1 MVDDRAARERI
12 AEILDRTL
20 MVEAGAGSGK
30 TTSLVGRMI
39 ALIES
44 GNAMAE
50 QIAAITFTRKAAD
63 ELKSRFRLELERR
76 IRKAIEPQKA
86 LLQRALQ
93 EIDRCYI
100 GTIHSF
106 CGRLL
111 RERPIEA
118 RLDPMFREIEED
130 EANLLQDQ
138 CWDEYLVSLIE
149 NGQENGMADLAS
161 LHVNVEDLRQV
172 YKRVCGYTDVHIETV
187 AAPRPDFALIR
198 LSLPQMI
205 AEAGHYIPTQ
215 KPAQGW
221 DALQTM
227 VRDGRRLLILHGLDD
242 DMRILQLALMFERKI
257 NVTLNRWTDSAMA
270 KEYKIMFMEWQSR
283 VLCPF
288 LGAWREYLYPQLI
301 DFVRPAVAYGAH
313 KRNELGVLDF
323 QDLLMRATALLRE
336 HEHVRL
342 FFATRYT
349 RLFVDEFQDTDPIQ
363 AELMFLLTGDD
374 PKEANWRRIT
384 PKPGSLFIV
393 GDPKQSIYRFRRADI
408 STYNWVKNKIS
419 SCGEVLQLS
428 ANFRSIHHLGQFTN
442 DEFNARFPEAESE
455 HQAAF
460 VHMDTR
466 TTNPENG
473 VQHGVYTMTY
483 AKMAGG
489 QAAIAEADADRA
501 ARYIAWACS
510 GQLKIQEKQPGSDG
524 GFLVRDATP
533 SDFLVL
539 LKRKDFLHL
548 YAAKLEQY
556 GVPSVTAG
564 SSAIYEEI
572 GALAVLASCL
582 NDLGDPVSLLAVLK
596 GILFSCSD
604 NALFHYKMQ
613 GFPITYTTL
622 PNRAEVGTI
631 ALPVY
636 EALVRLAEYADLI
649 RKMPALPALLH
660 IIEDL
665 GMIPLAAVSMTGRA
679 RAGTL
684 IKLLHLLHKD
694 SLVAAS
700 WPELSSYLMRVV
712 KEAKLECGDLFA
724 GEQDAV
730 RIMNLHKAKGLEAPV
745 VILAC
750 PCGESDHD
758 AEEHVDR
765 MGDSARGYFSI
776 TRRRGYQEDVIA
788 HPPGWQELA
797 ERERL
802 YMNAEKER
810 LLYVAATRAK
820 QLMIISRYPDQP
832 AKDPW
837 SSFDSGIQE
846 DIELDDPV
854 VMPEV
859 PSRYDG
865 VHDEMADEDK
875 GRQWRSRLAKP
886 TYQTTSVTKLAK
898 SGAVQPPRPLAG
910 RGMAFGSVVHRC
922 IELLGTGAESG
933 QIELHIRMIAEEEGM
948 DEALIPDVQT
958 MLEDVVN
965 HPLWRRAQAA
975 KRMIHELPLRTVMT
989 DIDLETDAST
999 VGSTAKTLYLKGVID
1014 FLFEEEDGWVVVD
1027 FKTDVYEEGQ
1037 LAAFVEFYKPQ
1048 IMAYRGELERAF
1060 GMTVKEMGLYFL
1072 HGNEYAVLE

>member
-1 MVDDRAARERI
+1 MVDDQTARERI
-12 AEILDRTL
+12 AGVLDRTL

-44 GNAMAE
+44 GSAVAE

-130 EANLLQDQ
+130 EASLLQDQ

-149 NGQENGMADLAS
+149 NGKGDRMTDLAS
-161 LHVNVEDLRQV
+161 LQVNVEDLRQV

-187 AAPRPDFALIR
+187 ASSRPNFDLIR

-205 AEAGHYIPTQ
+205 AEAGRYIPTQ

-221 DALQTM
+221 DALQAM
-227 VRDGRRLLILHGLDD
+227 VRDGKRLLILHGLDD
-242 DMRILQLALMFERKI
+242 DMRILQLALIFERKI

-270 KEYKIMFMEWQSR
+270 KEYKVMFLEWQIR
-283 VLCPF
+283 VLFPF

-301 DFVRPAVAYGAH
+301 DFVSPAVDYGAH

-336 HEHVRL
+336 HEHVRR
-342 FFATRYT
+342 FFAARYT

-374 PKEANWRRIT
+374 PREADWRRIT

-442 DEFNARFPEAESE
+442 DEFNARFPQAESE

-473 VQHGVYTMTY
+473 VQHGVYTMTH

-489 QAAIAEADADRA
+489 QAAIAEADASRA

-510 GQLKIQEKQPGSDG
+510 GQLKIQEKQPGSNG

-556 GVPSVTAG
+556 GVPSVTTG

-572 GALAVLASCL
+572 DAIAVLASCL
-582 NDLGDPVSLLAVLK
+582 NDPGDPVALLAVLK
-596 GILFSCSD
+596 GMLFSVSD

-622 PNRAEVGTI
+622 PNQAEVGEI
-631 ALPVY
+631 ASPVY
-636 EALVRLAEYADLI
+636 EALVRLAEYAEMI
-649 RKMPALPALLH
+649 RKLPALSALLS
-660 IIEDL
+660 IIEDM
-665 GMIPLAAVSMTGRA
+665 GMISLAAVRQTGRA

-700 WPELSSYLMRVV
+700 WPELSEYLMRVV

-745 VILAC
+745 VLLAC

-758 AEEHVDR
+758 AGEHVDR

-820 QLMIISRYPDQP
+820 QLMIISRYPDRP
-832 AKDPW
+832 AIDPW
-837 SSFDSGIQE
+837 SSFECGILE
-846 DIELDDPV
+846 GRELNDPEV
-854 VMPEV
+854 ISEV
-859 PSRYDG
+859 PSRYEG
-865 VHDEMADEDK
+865 AHDETADENNS
-875 GRQWRSRLAKP
+875 RQWRSRLAQP
-886 TYQTTSVTKLAK
+886 TYQTASVTKLAK

-922 IELLGTGAESG
+922 IELLGTGAESE
-933 QIELHIRMIAEEEGM
+933 QMELHIRMIAEEEGM

-958 MLEDVVN
+958 ILDDVVN
-965 HPLWRRAQAA
+965 HPLWRRALAA
-975 KRMIHELPLRTVMT
+975 KRRIHELPLRTVRA
-989 DIDLETDAST
+989 DIELFGEDSI
-999 VGSTAKTLYLKGVID
+999 VGSEAKTLYLKGVID
-1014 FLFEEEDGWVVVD
+1014 FLFEEEEGWVVVD

-1037 LAAFVEFYKPQ
+1037 QAAFVEFYRPQ
-1048 IMAYRGELERAF
+1048 VVAYRRELEIAF
-1060 GMTVKEMGLYFL
+1060 GMKVQEAVMYFL
-1072 HGNEYAVLE
+1072 HRNEYVSL